1 MQSGQV
7 ITKQAS
13 VVVPST
19 GIITFTIP
27 SFCKNTESGAICKGR
42 VATAVSAAAAAAAA
56 QV

>member
-7 ITKQAS
+7 IAKQAS

-42 VATAVSAAAAAAAA
+42 YRLFSSTAAAAA